1 MEAKEMKI
9 EKDNSCMFKRFTSHN
24 SSVYDGTSDPKA
36 FEYWIRDVEKLFNDL
51 ECLRCEK

>member
-1 MEAKEMKI
+1 MKI
-9 EKDNSCMFKRFTSHN
+9 EKDNSYMFKRFTSHN